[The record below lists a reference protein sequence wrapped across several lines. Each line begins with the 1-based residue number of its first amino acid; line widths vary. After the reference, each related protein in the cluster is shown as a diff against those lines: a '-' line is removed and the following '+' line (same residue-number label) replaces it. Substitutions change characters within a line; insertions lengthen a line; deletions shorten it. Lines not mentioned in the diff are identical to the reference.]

1 MRPISILK
9 KPSENRAGGRDPA
22 RFAFLAVCLWGP
34 MTLLRCPKF
43 PRCLMADALNFDRGH
58 SLTSLPLH
66 FLSGR
71 MPGTFLRILLLKY
84 EQAEGQYEPTL

>member
-66 FLSGR
+66 FFIR
-71 MPGTFLRILLLKY
+71 AYARYFFAHTAFKV
-84 EQAEGQYEPTL
+84 